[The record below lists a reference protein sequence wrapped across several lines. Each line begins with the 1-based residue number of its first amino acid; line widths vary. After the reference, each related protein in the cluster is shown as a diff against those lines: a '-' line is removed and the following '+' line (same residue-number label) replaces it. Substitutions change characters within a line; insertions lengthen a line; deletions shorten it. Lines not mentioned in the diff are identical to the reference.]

1 MAVSNPSRLV
11 GRHQGQNPSR
21 RHPRLYPALF
31 QPLRMPVG
39 IGAQRGDVAVTP
51 DCQRTIELKHKLGI
65 TTAITR
71 HFPPPS
77 ESRANR

>member
-1 MAVSNPSRLV
+1 
-11 GRHQGQNPSR
+11 
-21 RHPRLYPALF
+21 
-31 QPLRMPVG
+31 MPVG